1 MTSHSHPQI
10 PATMLAMILEAP
22 GKPLV
27 LKNLPMPVP
36 AAEQVLIKV
45 IACGVCRTDLHIV
58 DGELQSPHL
67 PLIPGHEI
75 IGVVAAKGAAVQHLE
90 AGDLVGVPWLAYT
103 CGTCK
108 YCLSG
113 RENLCENA
121 LFTGYTVNGGY
132 ATFTTAWEQYC
143 LPLPSMYASASGAPL
158 LCAGL
163 IGYRSYRMAPSD
175 ARHIGMYGF
184 GAAAHILTQIAV
196 YQGKEVYAFTR
207 PGDQRAQEFALRL
220 GAVWAGD
227 SRQKPPVPLDAAIIF
242 APDGRLVPK
251 ALADV
256 DRGGVVICG
265 GIHMS
270 AIPSFPYSLLW
281 EERVVRSVANLT
293 REDGRLLLQ
302 QAPLVPVKTTT
313 QVFEL
318 HQANEALQMLR
329 SGEVHGAAV
338 LVMPLEE

>member
-10 PATMLAMILEAP
+10 PATMLAMVLEAP

-27 LKNLPMPVP
+27 LKNLRMPVP

-58 DGELQSPHL
+58 DGELQHPRL

-75 IGVVAAKGAAVQHLE
+75 IGVVAAKGAGVQHLA

-113 RENLCENA
+113 KENLCGNA

-143 LPLPSMYASASGAPL
+143 LPLPSMYANASGAPL

-163 IGYRSYRMAPSD
+163 IGYRAYRMAPSA
-175 ARHIGMYGF
+175 ARHIGIYGF

-196 YQGKEVYAFTR
+196 YQGKQVYAFTR
-207 PGDQRAQEFALRL
+207 PGDLRAQEFALRL

-227 SRQKPPVPLDAAIIF
+227 SRQQPPELLDAAIIF
-242 APDGRLVPK
+242 APDGRLIPK

-281 EERVVRSVANLT
+281 EERVLRSVANLT
-293 REDGRLLLQ
+293 REDGKLLLQ